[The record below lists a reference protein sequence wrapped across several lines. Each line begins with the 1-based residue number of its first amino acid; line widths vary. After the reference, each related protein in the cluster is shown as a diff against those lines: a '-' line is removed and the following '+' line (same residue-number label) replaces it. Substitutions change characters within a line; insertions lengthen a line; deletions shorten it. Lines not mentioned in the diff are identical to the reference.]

1 MLIQEHEDQ
10 TRSMHTGLEEHND
23 LNMSV
28 YEALFNPSN
37 SYVQCAPVFRT
48 CIDFLAPDLTA

>member
-23 LNMSV
+23 LNLSV

-37 SYVQCAPVFRT
+37 SYVQCAPVFHT
-48 CIDFLAPDLTA
+48 FIDFLAPDLTA